1 MLQQEVSFW
10 TAYFVRNIESTFKL
24 LKKKKVTI
32 CTTCI
37 RVLLTLFVNKFHFF
51 FLAIIGKTF
60 VNRSRLICITEFK
73 NERFRRNV
81 DYICV

>member
-24 LKKKKVTI
+24 LQKKKVTI
-32 CTTCI
+32 CANSI

-51 FLAIIGKTF
+51 FLISTNEFLSNVSPTSFCALT
-60 VNRSRLICITEFK
+60 SR
-73 NERFRRNV
+73 
-81 DYICV
+81 